1 MMSLYSF
8 CLKTVISKN
17 IKTSELPHTIQD
29 DVTVLNRF
37 KTKLHEWHRVL
48 GYVEEK
54 NMEIEAVECDMEALD
69 LCLWGECL
77 YHDCQEEQ
85 EEFENVIERLD
96 HQKQDLE
103 MLLGNCESDVVDA
116 RNDIENDITS
126 KIDSKI
132 LRHLEH
138 IYQY

>member
-1 MMSLYSF
+1 MMSLYSL

-17 IKTSELPHTIQD
+17 LKTSELPHTIQD

-54 NMEIEAVECDMEALD
+54 NMEIEAVEYDMEALD

-85 EEFENVIERLD
+85 EEFENKIEILQQ
-96 HQKQDLE
+96 QKQDLE
-103 MLLGNCESDVVDA
+103 LWLGNCESDVEDVKKEITPQ
-116 RNDIENDITS
+116 IE
-126 KIDSKI
+126 SKI
-132 LRHLEH
+132 LHQLEH
-138 IYQY
+138 SYQY